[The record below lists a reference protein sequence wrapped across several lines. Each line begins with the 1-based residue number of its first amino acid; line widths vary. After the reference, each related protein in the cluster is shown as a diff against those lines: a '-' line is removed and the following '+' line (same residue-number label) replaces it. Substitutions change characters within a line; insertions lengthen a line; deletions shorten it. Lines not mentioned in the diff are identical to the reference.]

1 MFANQR
7 QSLLGGA
14 ASPSFS
20 REDAVLAAEM
30 GITLSPTDVLA
41 TKRAVVDRMTQPTE
55 VMLATL
61 RGEAEARQRAEK
73 RATQAEHQVTEL
85 LRGQYQLK
93 RAADLAVGFAWFSVP
108 FLAIETAIILW
119 MAWRLWAQ

>member
-30 GITLSPTDVLA
+30 GITLSPADVLA
-41 TKRAVVDRMTQPTE
+41 AKRAVVDRMTQPTE

-61 RGEAEARQRAEK
+61 RNQAEARQRAEK
-73 RATQAEHQVTEL
+73 QVTDLLQEQYKLRVEL
-85 LRGQYQLK
+85 NTLR
-93 RAADLAVGFAWFSVP
+93 RFEWLALWWLVA
-108 FLAIETAIILW
+108 ETAIILW
-119 MAWRLWAQ
+119 MAWRLCAK